1 MDFLAPPFWATNE
14 LPFPMIVMAC
24 DLLRHETM
32 MMIAINMITIIPSTP
47 AIAPIIIGRGMGSSV
62 SGGIVAVG
70 LELLVPT
77 EPLTPLTP
85 LLIRSLILL
94 VGLLVL
100 LGCTV
105 EGLGPPGGSSVEK
118 GLS

>member
-77 EPLTPLTP
+77 EPLTPL
-85 LLIRSLILL
+85 L